1 MKLVDI
7 KKISHDP
14 RSKGYLVTLKSFED
28 SHSIDILVGTK
39 DAKQISLAK
48 EGINLPRPSTHDLL
62 LNIVD
67 SFDIKIKKIII
78 TDYKSSTYYSKIV
91 LYNTSMGEIQVDC
104 RPSDGMIIS
113 LKSEVPIYI
122 SENLFNILSIDDTP
136 GDKVSQNIQVE
147 STSSL
152 KKLNKEL
159 GEAIIAEE
167 YEIAARLRDEIS
179 ALSKKSI
186 KK

>member
-1 MKLVDI
+1 
-7 KKISHDP
+7 
-14 RSKGYLVTLKSFED
+14 
-28 SHSIDILVGTK
+28 
-39 DAKQISLAK
+39 
-48 EGINLPRPSTHDLL
+48 
-62 LNIVD
+62 
-67 SFDIKIKKIII
+67 
-78 TDYKSSTYYSKIV
+78 
-91 LYNTSMGEIQVDC
+91 MGEIQVDC